1 MQTAKQLPIFI
12 VEDNPE
18 DYQVIERSL
27 KKAEVNNAIRHF
39 ESGEEIMQFISQ
51 PRALMPSLI
60 LLDLNLPG
68 PDGREILRALKSDP
82 TLKKIPV
89 IIFSSSAHEKDISDC
104 YQIGANCYIE
114 KPISYK
120 EYLEIIIR
128 LRDFWLTCKYTH
140 LSSAET

>member
-1 MQTAKQLPIFI
+1 MQDAKQLPIFI

-18 DYQVIERSL
+18 DYQVIARSL
-27 KKAEVNNAIRHF
+27 KKAEVNNTVRHF
-39 ESGEEIMQFISQ
+39 EDGEEIMQFISQ
-51 PRALMPSLI
+51 PRTLKPGLI

-68 PDGREILRALKSDP
+68 QDGREVLRALKSNP

-104 YQIGANCYIE
+104 YQIGANGYIE
-114 KPISYK
+114 KPISCK
-120 EYLEIIIR
+120 EYLDIIIR

-140 LSSAET
+140 LSSVEV